1 MALVLN
7 GSGTIQSDD
16 ITLSGNANVTGAFA
30 VTGDMGIAAADLPT
44 GSVLQVLQTTKT
56 DAFSTT
62 STSYVDLTG
71 LSISITPS
79 STSSK
84 ILVFYNIDAGTAG
97 DVAHGYLTLI
107 RGSTEIFKADT
118 ASNRRS
124 ATSVINTGTQ
134 TSQMHSASYLDSPS
148 TTGATTYKVQIL
160 SSNGSVIYV
169 NRSGRDLDSLTND
182 GRSVSSI
189 TVMEIA
195 G

>member
-148 TTGATTYKVQIL
+148 TTSATTYKVQIL
-160 SSNGSVIYV
+160 SSNGSAIYV
-169 NRSGRDLDSLTND
+169 NRSGRDLDNLTND
-182 GRSVSSI
+182 GRTVSSI

>member
-134 TSQMHSASYLDSPS
+134 TSQMHSTSYLDSPS
-148 TTGATTYKVQIL
+148 TTSATTYKVQIL
-160 SSNGSVIYV
+160 SSNGSAIYV

-182 GRSVSSI
+182 GRTVSSI